1 MKNVDITMILDRS
14 GSMGSMTGQVIKSFN
29 DFLLEQKAV
38 EGKAAISLIQFD
50 DQYEINYVAVDI
62 QDAKDLNGDT
72 YQPRGMTALLDAIGR
87 TIVSIKERRS
97 TSEQTDDVVVVITTD
112 GMENASEEYTRRQI
126 REMIKECEDDLGWK
140 FIYLA
145 ADEASFEQYGDF
157 GMKQGRSIKMGRGG
171 DAYDHASKLMSAK
184 LGLYRHGGNE
194 DDLDFTD
201 KEREEADNLDQG

>member
-50 DQYEINYVAVDI
+50 DQYEINYVAADI

-112 GMENASEEYTRRQI
+112 GMENAS
-126 REMIKECEDDLGWK
+126 K
-140 FIYLA
+140 
-145 ADEASFEQYGDF
+145 SN
-157 GMKQGRSIKMGRGG
+157 
-171 DAYDHASKLMSAK
+171 MS
-184 LGLYRHGGNE
+184 G
-194 DDLDFTD
+194 
-201 KEREEADNLDQG
+201 